1 MAMQVDIEQKPK
13 TYVVLNPVAGISE
26 PGNVRERIESAL
38 QANGF
43 PFEIYET
50 TGEKDE
56 NIKQLVRDAVKRGF
70 KLFISAGGDGTLSS
84 VIDGLVGSE
93 IPLLIIPTG
102 TWNALAR
109 ALDIPLQVDP
119 AIELLFQPHRI
130 QTIDAMQV
138 GDNYFVLSVSAGIGA
153 LAMKDVERK
162 DKRRLGKLA
171 DLRKAIAEVLEFRAF
186 QFEVR
191 IDGML
196 NKFRASELMVANTSI
211 LGLKALRLDPE
222 IRMDDG
228 KLNVCRIYAN
238 TLTDYLKLGLSMLRG
253 DQERSWNILCV
264 EALREV
270 EIRSRSRLPV
280 QGDGEVIG
288 QLPVT
293 VKLRPK
299 AIQVVTPPHAEP
311 V

>member
-1 MAMQVDIEQKPK
+1 MQVDIEQKPK
-13 TYVVLNPVAGISE
+13 TYVVLNPVAGVSE
-26 PGNVRERIESAL
+26 PGTVRQRIESAL
-38 QANGF
+38 QAHEF
-43 PFEIYET
+43 PCEIYET
-50 TGEKDE
+50 TGGKDE
-56 NIKQLVRDAVKRGF
+56 NIRQVVRDAIHNGF

-84 VIDGLVGSE
+84 VIDGLVGSD
-93 IPLLIIPTG
+93 IPLVIIPTG

-109 ALDIPLQVDP
+109 ALEIPLQVDP
-119 AIELLFQPHRI
+119 AIDLLFQPHQIRA
-130 QTIDAMQV
+130 IDAMQV
-138 GDNYFVLSVSAGIGA
+138 GQNYFVLSVSAGIGA
-153 LAMKDVERK
+153 LAIKDVERK

-171 DLRKAIAEVLEFRAF
+171 DLRKAIAELMEFRAF

-196 NKFRASELMVANTSI
+196 NKFRATELMVANTSI
-211 LGLKALRLDPE
+211 LGLKALRLDPN

-238 TLTDYLKLGLSMLRG
+238 TLTEYLKLGLSMLRG
-253 DQERSWNILCV
+253 DQERNWNMLCV
-264 EALREV
+264 EALQEV
-270 EIRSRSRLPV
+270 EIHSRSKLPV

-293 VKLRPK
+293 VKIRPK
-299 AIQVVTPPHAEP
+299 AIQVLTPPHVDP